1 MHFLFLEFEFL
12 NVSAKKC
19 FWLAESEVEWTKKSS
34 GQTLIYNITMVT
46 FIIIIII
53 PLKVWV
59 NKLKNLLLGCPVE
72 ETEMDKE
79 TVGFTPGGRYN
90 LISLCD

>member
-1 MHFLFLEFEFL
+1 M
-12 NVSAKKC
+12 
-19 FWLAESEVEWTKKSS
+19 AESEVEWTKKSS
-34 GQTLIYNITMVT
+34 GQTLIYKITMVT
-46 FIIIIII
+46 CIIIII

-90 LISLCD
+90 LISLCDLRPDFKHLFISVAPF

>member
-1 MHFLFLEFEFL
+1 MSQRK
-12 NVSAKKC
+12 NVSG
-19 FWLAESEVEWTKKSS
+19 WLNQRLNGQKKSS
-34 GQTLIYNITMVT
+34 GQTFIYNITMVT
-46 FIIIIII
+46 FIMIVI

>member
-1 MHFLFLEFEFL
+1 
-12 NVSAKKC
+12 
-19 FWLAESEVEWTKKSS
+19 
-34 GQTLIYNITMVT
+34 MVT
-46 FIIIIII
+46 FIIII

-59 NKLKNLLLGCPVE
+59 NKLKNLLLGCPLE